1 MRMSGWPGWPPR
13 ATPSTHAGVAHI
25 GALCQAVD
33 LTHVGTIHDPWAGQ
47 GMHNVQ
53 EVLSYDQGMH
63 VLTNG
68 ARMGQAARLHPLH
81 PRTYDT
87 MGTCDAIIT
96 CPWGEWA
103 DVALPMAILYAS
115 MVACVLVPCTYMHAM
130 PTPRKLF
137 LSKLRE
143 AGRLLI
149 LNQLQPAVSGHM
161 NVWVLVFVDKA
172 TRTLMT
178 GARAF

>member
-1 MRMSGWPGWPPR
+1 MGQRCRHHNLGTCTPQRGCSRCCRGLCPAPMRMSGWPGWPPR

-103 DVALPMAILYAS
+103 DVALPMAILYAR
-115 MVACVLVPCTYMHAM
+115 MVACHARHACTAEIIY
-130 PTPRKLF
+130 
-137 LSKLRE
+137 E
-143 AGRLLI
+143 
-149 LNQLQPAVSGHM
+149 
-161 NVWVLVFVDKA
+161 
-172 TRTLMT
+172 
-178 GARAF
+178 